1 MFGIGMTELLVI
13 FVIGLLV
20 LGPKRLPE
28 LARSLGRGLAEF
40 RRASLDVR
48 KEFMDV
54 AEEVRIRPP
63 SLEEASADMPPQAG
77 DVAAAPPDEEAD
89 AETKAEAGDGDAS
102 TPDAEAPAKPAVAK
116 PAPPPSGSGTGHG

>member
-28 LARSLGRGLAEF
+28 LARSLGRGMAEF
-40 RRASLDVR
+40 RRASMDLR

-54 AEEVRIRPP
+54 AEEARIRPP
-63 SLEEASADMPPQAG
+63 SLEETAADMPPQAG
-77 DVAAAPPDEEAD
+77 GDAPEREEAAPEDAQKETGESGDSAGPDD
-89 AETKAEAGDGDAS
+89 AARKIGPTS
-102 TPDAEAPAKPAVAK
+102 
-116 PAPPPSGSGTGHG
+116 HG

>member
-28 LARSLGRGLAEF
+28 LARSLGKGLAEF
-40 RRASLDVR
+40 RRASMDMR

-54 AEEVRIRPP
+54 AEEVKITPP
-63 SLEEASADMPPQAG
+63 SLEEAAADMPP
-77 DVAAAPPDEEAD
+77 PPWAVP
-89 AETKAEAGDGDAS
+89 ETSDFRARL
-102 TPDAEAPAKPAVAK
+102 
-116 PAPPPSGSGTGHG
+116 PSGPTGWGSSAITILSTMI